1 MLINIRYHQKNKTF
15 EGWVEK
21 NNEQISI
28 YYFKIVFWCLFL
40 LKSFSIILRCFFLQI
55 SNLSKNYGNVDC
67 SLSLFFNIL
76 PKQTEYH
83 KSTWDLGYVI
93 FCIFAQKSDK
103 HTEKH
108 NDTHTC
114 IHGHTYTHTYTHTC
128 THMHTHIHTPPSKS
142 AILPFLPIWTIRI
155 TLIQTLIHELPIIRS
170 VQGQYRV
177 YKYFLSFYIEFFAFL
192 IVTFL

>member
-28 YYFKIVFWCLFL
+28 YCFKIVFWCLFL

-76 PKQTEYH
+76 PKQTECH

-93 FCIFAQKSDK
+93 FCIFAQNPDATHGHTYIYPYTHTHTHTHT

-108 NDTHTC
+108 NDTHFC
-114 IHGHTYTHTYTHTC
+114 IHGHTHTHTSKPIPHQSIIQFR
-128 THMHTHIHTPPSKS
+128 HHRIMHHYDHHS
-142 AILPFLPIWTIRI
+142 
-155 TLIQTLIHELPIIRS
+155 
-170 VQGQYRV
+170 
-177 YKYFLSFYIEFFAFL
+177 
-192 IVTFL
+192 